1 MNYLGHSLFSKER
14 ESLFITGNVLGD
26 FYKGIPQKL
35 DYPPELINGI
45 IFHRYLDKITDE
57 NSVILSLKSS
67 IADGRLFR
75 GAIIDIFFDYFL
87 AKNWNHFCSLDLKN
101 YSENLYSKIDES
113 YSFLPE
119 NARRTFY
126 YLKKEDWILNYKN
139 IDFIENVLFRMGNH
153 YKNGD
158 ILTNSIRY
166 LKSNPNFYEDNFFK
180 FIDTIN
186 IENNC
191 LCVKKR

>member
-1 MNYLGHSLFSKER
+1 M
-14 ESLFITGNVLGD
+14 
-26 FYKGIPQKL
+26 
-35 DYPPELINGI
+35 
-45 IFHRYLDKITDE
+45 
-57 NSVILSLKSS
+57 
-67 IADGRLFR
+67 
-75 GAIIDIFFDYFL
+75 
-87 AKNWNHFCSLDLKN
+87 
-101 YSENLYSKIDES
+101 YSKIDES

-139 IDFIENVLFRMGNH
+139 MDFIENVLFRMGNH